1 MSAKRLVV
9 PQRGRIYLAP
19 LGDESDTNVENKFW
33 LCVSNNERNPRLEEF
48 IAVRLT
54 TTRRPRLPTWV
65 ALRSQDKPWAGS
77 VACDDIGP
85 IYRDQVIKDAGALSS
100 ATMRRVETALL
111 IVLGIDATRL
121 AP

>member
-1 MSAKRLVV
+1 MSARRRPVV
-9 PQRGRIYLAP
+9 PQRGRVYLAP
-19 LGDESDTNVENKFW
+19 LGDESDAGNKFW

-65 ALRSQDKPWAGS
+65 ALGPQDKPWTGG

-85 IYRDQVIKDAGALSS
+85 IYRDQVIKDVGALSS
-100 ATMRRVETALL
+100 VTMRRVEKALL
-111 IVLGIDATRL
+111 LVLGIDAAAVSR
-121 AP
+121 

>member
-9 PQRGRIYLAP
+9 PQRGRVYLAP
-19 LGDESDTNVENKFW
+19 LGDESDAENKFW
-33 LCVSNNERNPRLEEF
+33 LCVSNNERSPRLEEF

-54 TTRRPRLPTWV
+54 TTRKPRLPTWV
-65 ALRSQDKPWAGS
+65 ALGAQDKPWIGG

-100 ATMRRVETALL
+100 ATMRRVESALL

>member
-1 MSAKRLVV
+1 MSTRRLVV
-9 PQRGRIYLAP
+9 PQRGRVYLAP
-19 LGDESDTNVENKFW
+19 LGDPSDAENKFW
-33 LCVSNNERNPRLEEF
+33 LCVSNNERNPRLAEF

-65 ALRSQDKPWAGS
+65 ALGARDKPWTGG

-85 IYRDQVIKDAGALSS
+85 IYRDQVIKDVGALSN

-111 IVLGIDATRL
+111 VVLGIDAARR